1 MLDKPKYG
9 CPITYKNEQ
18 ALNKEISQHTSFL
31 TLACKVEYLSI
42 DNSAMT
48 NYKTYLRIK
57 VKNESK
63 RVYLQLFR
71 QRLSHKSVE
80 AYATMPT
87 SIMGSKR

>member
-1 MLDKPKYG
+1 MFDKPKYG

-48 NYKTYLRIK
+48 NYKTYLRIE

-63 RVYLQLFR
+63 GLFTAVSTKVVPQKCR
-71 QRLSHKSVE
+71 SLRDN
-80 AYATMPT
+80 AD
-87 SIMGSKR
+87 

>member
-48 NYKTYLRIK
+48 NYKTYLRINLRMNQNGFIYSCFDKGCLTK
-57 VKNESK
+57 V
-63 RVYLQLFR
+63 
-71 QRLSHKSVE
+71 
-80 AYATMPT
+80 
-87 SIMGSKR
+87 